1 LGNFMLWIALLAL
14 EVPCAMPM
22 CPARHNDVP
31 ECGEIG
37 RWHNLEQFYCRG
49 PVCAIE
55 EANTGVLRP
64 SEGLQGCKCGI
75 VTVNW
80 AYREFLLFFFLQ
92 SHYIGT
98 YIAWALHCAVPGTSI
113 WRVVPWHKL
122 W

>member
-1 LGNFMLWIALLAL
+1 
-14 EVPCAMPM
+14 MPM
-22 CPARHNDVP
+22 CPARHNDAP
-31 ECGEIG
+31 ECGEIV

-64 SEGLQGCKCGI
+64 SEGLQGRKWGI

-80 AYREFLLFFFLQ
+80 ACREFLLFFFLQ

-98 YIAWALHCAVPGTSI
+98 YITWALLVI
-113 WRVVPWHKL
+113 F
-122 W
+122 